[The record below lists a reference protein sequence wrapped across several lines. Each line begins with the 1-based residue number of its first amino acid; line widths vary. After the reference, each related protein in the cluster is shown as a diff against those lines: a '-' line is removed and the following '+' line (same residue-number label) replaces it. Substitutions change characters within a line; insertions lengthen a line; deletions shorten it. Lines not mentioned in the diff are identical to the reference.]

1 MFEEKVSLSVAQ
13 EEVSEWLDHLRITP
27 QLRQNHKDM
36 IDTLIEAV
44 SFGLVEINEDKTIT
58 QKLQFPVGE
67 VSELK
72 YKSRLNDYILEPY
85 LKGVKT
91 SDGDARILAYKAAL
105 TGVLK
110 VNIQKMDSSDQ
121 RIANSIVVFFIG

>member
-1 MFEEKVSLSVAQ
+1 MFEQKVSLDVAQ

-27 QLRQNHKDM
+27 QLRQTHKDM
-36 IDTLIEAV
+36 LDTLIEAV
-44 SFGLVEINEDKTIT
+44 SLGYVEVNEDKTLK
-58 QKLQFPVGE
+58 QNLQFPDGDLT
-67 VSELK
+67 ELVW
-72 YKSRLNDYILEPY
+72 KSRLNDYMLEPY

-110 VNIQKMDSSDQ
+110 VRIQKLDSTDQ